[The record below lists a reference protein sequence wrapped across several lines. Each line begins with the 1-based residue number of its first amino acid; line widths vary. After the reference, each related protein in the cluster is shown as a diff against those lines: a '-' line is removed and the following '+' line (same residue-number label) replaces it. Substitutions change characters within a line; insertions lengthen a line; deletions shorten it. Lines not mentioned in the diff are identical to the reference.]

1 MAEAFPPPPL
11 QRIFTAPSGRYLLV
25 LSVPDPA
32 QPAQAELFAVDAD
45 VRRPLWRLALRHAQG
60 PRSAVVTDRGFV
72 VLLDEWGALPSRHA
86 LVLIDPQGL
95 GLAHYGVDA
104 LAATL
109 DVPVQALVC
118 PSARGRW
125 MDGEPRLSADG
136 AALFFAVGP
145 RQLRLVLAS
154 GELSVAGLI
163 CPR

>member
-1 MAEAFPPPPL
+1 MAEAFRPPPL

-32 QPAQAELFAVDAD
+32 QPAQAELFAVEAD

-72 VLLDEWGALPSRHA
+72 VLLDEWVQRPSRHA

-95 GLAHYGVDA
+95 GLAHYSVDELAAALQVPAQA
-104 LAATL
+104 LACQTA
-109 DVPVQALVC
+109 Q
-118 PSARGRW
+118 GRW
-125 MDGEPRLSADG
+125 MEGEPRLSADG

-154 GELSVAGLI
+154 GELSVAGLTS
-163 CPR
+163 PR